1 MPFFYIVLS
10 TPFSKKFIAFIT
22 KKEYSLEVTGYTDT
36 ERNHL
41 MWRDNLLKELE
52 KIEGAEAA
60 RHFDTVL
67 LPQIFADFVKVL
79 NAGGTREEYKVENG
93 VTLTLSGR
101 KPAVVTE
108 VYLNGRKVYRSHFSS
123 TGTDTVAI
131 HTPLFLSA
139 QICYHTQHE

>member
-108 VYLNGRKVYRSHFSS
+108 VYLNGRKVY
-123 TGTDTVAI
+123 
-131 HTPLFLSA
+131 
-139 QICYHTQHE
+139 

>member
-1 MPFFYIVLS
+1 
-10 TPFSKKFIAFIT
+10 
-22 KKEYSLEVTGYTDT
+22 
-36 ERNHL
+36 

-60 RHFDTVL
+60 RRFDTVL
-67 LPQIFADFVKVL
+67 LPQIFADFLKVL

-108 VYLNGRKVYRSHFSS
+108 VYLNGRKVY
-123 TGTDTVAI
+123 
-131 HTPLFLSA
+131 
-139 QICYHTQHE
+139 